1 MKACECLWYILSDVS
16 IFLLFPITGTACHR
30 GHAPNFA
37 YDPVAVTEIL
47 RNPSTRP
54 MEAKDSESS
63 RNKMRAP
70 SFCQGI
76 DETRRNSTKLDE
88 SSLVVVSFES
98 LEIWVDESRDELRV
112 HLVFLDV
119 LSKLHGAV
127 PKLKEHF
134 LRCIP
139 HQAHDSQHCICPWM
153 LFQQLHFVLVAFIL
167 MGRSDLDDVINC

>member
-1 MKACECLWYILSDVS
+1 MTAFDISCPMCPFSCSLSQ
-16 IFLLFPITGTACHR
+16 GQH
-30 GHAPNFA
+30 
-37 YDPVAVTEIL
+37 VTEGMLRISL
-47 RNPSTRP
+47 TTQLLSQRNPSTRP

-70 SFCQGI
+70 SFAKESMKLDG
-76 DETRRNSTKLDE
+76 TRRNSTNRV
-88 SSLVVVSFES
+88 SLSFHLSHLKFES
-98 LEIWVDESRDELRV
+98 TSRDELRV